1 MLDKLESVHL
11 TTCVGAA
18 FTSLDLTRLVLAH
31 GVSFEGQDVLFRG
44 RLLNGLDEHPLVTA
58 AKQRGAVPL
67 LLLLIKEHGMEA
79 ASNEGLRAFHSAVE
93 RNEMVNAG
101 MLVKLGV
108 SVTTRDILPHVLGMV
123 KRGAYRLDSASML
136 LKILATAVT
145 DGANTCDDEGEGS
158 GAAQQQ
164 LVEAVG
170 EIHQSL
176 YMLGSSRYAQ
186 TQVAD
191 VAQRIAGVWEQIAN
205 LPGSAGAYVS
215 AMNLSNP
222 APTRM
227 ELPERSV
234 LGGMGGRAPEAKES
248 WMSEQSS
255 SGGDSNAGWLQVVRI
270 TATDITD
277 FLKRSLVDLAPIA
290 SSGVEGS
297 EGGDSSEGSESKS
310 AAGKSRPDRK
320 DGADGADG
328 ARVAAAAGAL
338 LLRAS
343 EVTDHLST
351 WFSVR
356 EHMFDHEFG
365 IDARELGDLLLR
377 FMAHLVN
384 SLRQLR
390 SFVALVESD
399 RSTPTRGGASF
410 ERADSR
416 RASFDAL
423 RRQFIA
429 SSDDEQQLEAVAKDG
444 GAQGVTCRNV
454 LAFLR
459 THSDK
464 WKRDEKEAW
473 DHLGH
478 AALLL
483 TSKSQERRTIFSTM
497 QKADALGRSLENK
510 STYFIENILP
520 FAQLAFERERSCVV
534 FLDWKEE
541 MRTCLRS
548 RTGSHLVRLAQTA
561 LEYSAKQ
568 LSGSSSIPAGV
579 LLYSLARQN
588 LSVVDTSI
596 TSVRSGNLRTLRT
609 KVGAFVADVN
619 RLCRDTDVTVASE
632 FGEAYGAILRSKAE
646 CDKVG
651 ATTEGITRLGLQTAK
666 SEIDAAFKKADFS
679 GDLSN
684 IGASTADKMKEV
696 LDRMITDQSPEDHE
710 YTEFCANH
718 LDCMTEACSID
729 VEALEAATTASG
741 LAASTQA
748 LRDAAVATDADAIS
762 AAKRAAEAFEHELDA
777 EASEAA
783 KNKKKP
789 KKKKK
794 KKVVGGG
801 GAGGA
806 GAGGETAAESGAV
819 AGDATSTTP
828 SNTVAANPGA
838 MSAPVETESSRL
850 QREQSEQ
857 ERKQS
862 RQREQEERE
871 ALEAQWR
878 EEQAKLEQ
886 RKIELFGTDT
896 TEVDSLDDPEGKAMT
911 PDATPVD
918 TDDGAGNGTIAG
930 TGIVADADTAADRSI
945 VGSCN
950 VDDARGKE
958 SGEAE
963 TEAEAESAAET
974 KMVADRVEVD
984 EKTRGGVEAAVATV
998 VAAVSSAPSALLDT
1012 KEDEGGSALSSASL
1026 AASQPDPVAAAA
1038 DDDLGGLFKARKK
1051 KKGKKKKAEKMA
1063 KVAASSDGG
1072 ETKDAQTG
1080 SGAKLV
1086 QGGVDASG
1094 AAATAAAAPATSSS
1108 WAGVLAKKK
1117 EIKEGYSHAWNEGD
1131 PVDALDYFTSQAGK
1145 KGEKWRKATV
1155 VSTTPTHVGI
1165 SFVGWDK
1172 KFNITI
1178 NLQTEPHRVAGYG
1191 LQTDVLEQLAE
1202 AQRVRERVFK

>member
-1 MLDKLESVHL
+1 MLRTHVARKRFPSSSRVFLFLYCAGLLPPSLVSPHEPYVGHTFHWYFPGFRTFACFFFASHFTAFSRPRSCSCAPPPIPGMLDKLESVHL

-31 GVSFEGQDVLFRG
+31 GVSFKGQDVLFRG
-44 RLLNGLDEHPLVTA
+44 RLLNGLNEHPLVTA

-67 LLLLIKEHGMEA
+67 LLLLIKEHGLEA
-79 ASNEGLRAFHSAVE
+79 ASKEGLQAFHSAVE

-145 DGANTCDDEGEGS
+145 DGANTCDDEEEGE

-164 LVEAVG
+164 LIDAVG

-222 APTRM
+222 APSRM

-234 LGGMGGRAPEAKES
+234 LGGMGGRAPEATEG
-248 WMSEQSS
+248 WMLEQTS

-270 TATDITD
+270 TATDITN

-297 EGGDSSEGSESKS
+297 EGGNSSAGSESKS
-310 AAGKSRPDRK
+310 AAGKSRPDSK
-320 DGADGADG
+320 ECADGADG

-338 LLRAS
+338 LLRARQ
-343 EVTDHLST
+343 VTDRLPT

-365 IDARELGDLLLR
+365 IDAQGLGDLLSR

-384 SLRQLR
+384 SLSQLR

-416 RASFDAL
+416 RASFGAL
-423 RRQFIA
+423 RQQFIA
-429 SSDDEQQLEAVAKDG
+429 SSDDEQQLDAVGKDG
-444 GAQGVTCRNV
+444 AARVVTCRDV

-459 THSDK
+459 THSDQ

-483 TSKSQERRTIFSTM
+483 TSKSQERRMIFSTM

-541 MRTCLRS
+541 MRKCLRS

-579 LLYSLARQN
+579 MLYSLALQN

-596 TSVRSGNLRTLRT
+596 KGVRSGNLRTLRT
-609 KVGAFVADVN
+609 KVGAFVADVK

-696 LDRMITDQSPEDHE
+696 FDRMITDQSPEDHE

-801 GAGGA
+801 GAAGAGA

-828 SNTVAANPGA
+828 SNMVTANPGA
-838 MSAPVETESSRL
+838 MSAPIETESSRL

-857 ERKQS
+857 QRKQS
-862 RQREQEERE
+862 RQREQEERD

-878 EEQAKLEQ
+878 EEQAKLRE
-886 RKIELFGTDT
+886 RRTLLLAET
-896 TEVDSLDDPEGKAMT
+896 S
-911 PDATPVD
+911 
-918 TDDGAGNGTIAG
+918 
-930 TGIVADADTAADRSI
+930 
-945 VGSCN
+945 SCN
-950 VDDARGKE
+950 RR
-958 SGEAE
+958 
-963 TEAEAESAAET
+963 T
-974 KMVADRVEVD
+974 
-984 EKTRGGVEAAVATV
+984 TRT
-998 VAAVSSAPSALLDT
+998 ALLH
-1012 KEDEGGSALSSASL
+1012 
-1026 AASQPDPVAAAA
+1026 
-1038 DDDLGGLFKARKK
+1038 
-1051 KKGKKKKAEKMA
+1051 
-1063 KVAASSDGG
+1063 
-1072 ETKDAQTG
+1072 
-1080 SGAKLV
+1080 
-1086 QGGVDASG
+1086 GVRRQRG
-1094 AAATAAAAPATSSS
+1094 
-1108 WAGVLAKKK
+1108 
-1117 EIKEGYSHAWNEGD
+1117 
-1131 PVDALDYFTSQAGK
+1131 
-1145 KGEKWRKATV
+1145 RRR
-1155 VSTTPTHVGI
+1155 
-1165 SFVGWDK
+1165 
-1172 KFNITI
+1172 
-1178 NLQTEPHRVAGYG
+1178 NLLYRS
-1191 LQTDVLEQLAE
+1191 
-1202 AQRVRERVFK
+1202 